1 MGAWAGREFG
11 VALTP
16 KKDGLLRRERGSR
29 SIVDGPTSNVDA
41 AQ

>member
-16 KKDGLLRRERGSR
+16 KKDGPERGSR
-29 SIVDGPTSNVDA
+29 SIVDGSTGDADA